1 MSTTL
6 ENLKRDIDTLKES
19 VRLIWVE
26 IDREK
31 IPEKRNEMKK
41 AIFESYVPEIKEL
54 LRRLENEQMSKG
66 DGA

>member
-26 IDREK
+26 IDREDD
-31 IPEKRNEMKK
+31 PEKRDGMKK

-66 DGA
+66 D